1 MPRSTWKGAIS
12 FGLVHIP
19 VGLYPASREVEID
32 FDWLDKRTLDP
43 VGYKRIN
50 KRTGREIAKE
60 QIVKGVKTDG
70 DRYVVLDDDEI
81 RRVYPKTTQTLE
93 IDRFVPAHEVSFVF
107 IERPYY
113 LEPQA
118 RAEKVYALLREA
130 MAEKELIAIGRLVM
144 HNKEHLAALLPAG
157 PALMLGTLRWVDE
170 IRPADELKLPPAGR
184 QDNGL
189 KDAEVKMATQLIE
202 QMTGRF
208 EPERYQDHFS
218 QAIRTLVEHKAAAG
232 EAQAVEPLEAAPQT
246 GGNVVDLTELLRRS
260 LGGGDRERASKAGR
274 KNASVGAA
282 SAAKRSGRS
291 IDRGCKRSHR
301 TVPLHSSAVYRP
313 RREEPACP

>member
-1 MPRSTWKGAIS
+1 MPRATWKGAIS

-19 VGLYPASREVEID
+19 VGLYPASREVEVD

-60 QIVKGVKTDG
+60 QIVKGVKTEG
-70 DRYVVLDDDEI
+70 DRYVVLDDEEI
-81 RRVYPKTTQTLE
+81 RRVYPKTTQTIE

-208 EPERYQDHFS
+208 EPGEYQDHFS
-218 QAIRTLVEHKAAAG
+218 QAIRTLVERKAAAG
-232 EAQAVEPLEAAPQT
+232 ESQAVEPVEALPEP

-260 LGGGDRERASKAGR
+260 LGGGGSEERPAKAAR
-274 KNASVGAA
+274 KKPGAA
-282 SAAKRSGRS
+282 PAAKRAAHARH
-291 IDRGCKRSHR
+291 RG
-301 TVPLHSSAVYRP
+301 
-313 RREEPACP
+313 